1 VMASPDIIGKVLPVS
16 IESLERYSLLGTLVP
31 SNLAPSTLA
40 PSTLAPSTLAPTAPA
55 RPAAS
60 PPLHTGA

>member
-1 VMASPDIIGKVLPVS
+1 LPVT
-16 IESLERYSLLGTLVP
+16 IENLERYSLLGTLAP
-31 SNLAPSTLA
+31 TSLAPSTVA
-40 PSTLAPSTLAPTAPA
+40 PSILAPTALA